1 MENKII
7 SKQRFCYILRLY
19 PQYFHS
25 DGWTDEA
32 NETVGKHFN
41 YLKKY
46 TEEGT
51 LILAG
56 RTVNEPMSAEDFGI
70 AILETASK
78 EEAQNIMDNDP
89 AVVGKIMY
97 AKLYDF
103 SLALM
108 RK

>member
-1 MENKII
+1 MENQILP
-7 SKQRFCYILRLY
+7 KQKFCYILRLY

-32 NETVGKHFN
+32 KDTVGRHFN

-46 TEEGT
+46 TEDGT

-56 RTVNEPMSAEDFGI
+56 RTVNEPMSAEYFGI
-70 AILETASK
+70 AILETVSK
-78 EEAQNIMDNDP
+78 EEAQSIMDNDP
-89 AVVGKIMY
+89 AVTGKIMY

>member
-1 MENKII
+1 MEDKFTP
-7 SKQRFCYILRLY
+7 KQKFCYILRLY
-19 PQYFHS
+19 PEYFHL
-25 DGWTDEA
+25 DRWNDEA
-32 NETVGKHFN
+32 NEIIGRHFN

-56 RTVNEPMSAEDFGI
+56 RTLNEPMSEEDFGI
-70 AILETASK
+70 VVFETVSK
-78 EEAQNIMDNDP
+78 EEAQSIMDNDP

-97 AKLYDF
+97 AKLFDF